1 MKLQY
6 NELDNGIRLIK
17 LSGKLDNYGVNSID
31 VEFIRNCM
39 GDNVRVLVDLSG
51 VNYISSIGI
60 PMLINSAKSVASR
73 GGKLALLTPQQN
85 VAEVLELTGIPLI
98 IPVYAD
104 LESAK
109 TGLPAAQMFGQFLLI
124 FSRIV
129 TYEPSI
135 Q

>member
-6 NELDNGIRLIK
+6 NELDHGIRLIK
-17 LSGKLDNYGVNSID
+17 LSGKLDNFGVNSID

-39 GDNVRVLVDLSG
+39 GDNVRVLVDLSA

-73 GGKLALLTPQQN
+73 GGRLALLTPQRN

-98 IPVYAD
+98 IAVYAD

-109 TGLPAAQMFGQFLLI
+109 TGLLA
-124 FSRIV
+124 V
-129 TYEPSI
+129 
-135 Q
+135 